1 MLTNIY
7 NGEDE
12 GNGGSFHPCMFASK
26 FDRFPFQK
34 LLLIVYSQLKRINN
48 WAIKEIRATARCQD
62 FSNTLLFET
71 NANE

>member
-26 FDRFPFQK
+26 FQK

-48 WAIKEIRATARCQD
+48 WAIKEIKATARCQD